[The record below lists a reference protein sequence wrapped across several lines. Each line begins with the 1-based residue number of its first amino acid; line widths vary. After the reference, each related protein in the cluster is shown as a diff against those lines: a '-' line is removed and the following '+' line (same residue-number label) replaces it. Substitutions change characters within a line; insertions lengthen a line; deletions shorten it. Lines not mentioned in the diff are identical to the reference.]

1 MLKTGSYVC
10 ICDISAMDDLITDCM
25 TSGVKLARLQQGLLY
40 GTREVAIAAM
50 SIKAI
55 KDVRMTSDSGDGLSC
70 SSDEGTERY
79 WSEGLSLF
87 GFVVND
93 NQLTLG

>member
-1 MLKTGSYVC
+1 
-10 ICDISAMDDLITDCM
+10 MDGLITDCA
-25 TSGVKLARLQQGLLY
+25 TSGVKLAGLQHGLLY

-50 SIKAI
+50 SYATIA
-55 KDVRMTSDSGDGLSC
+55 DVRMTSDSGDGLSC
-70 SSDEGTERY
+70 SSDAVVEKR

-87 GFVVND
+87 GFIIND